1 MILFINVFITNQRMV
16 GLPNLSNSRS
26 HSKLDIFRY
35 MLASYS
41 TIKWSAVYIYYS
53 LDEEFKSKQSFIDD
67 EINHLFQGSKL
78 RINHFRIDDL
88 GGWKSALK
96 IINSQDDEWIWFSC
110 NDDHI
115 FIDSNLDTL
124 NNILI
129 SAEKLSKT
137 YKYISILPSHW
148 QEYMAQRERNRIM
161 GLTKSKL
168 INDFGAGE
176 VILEKEDFDIS
187 TFRTAGAIQ
196 IINRNLINH
205 WFSVEQSLP
214 NG

>member
-1 MILFINVFITNQRMV
+1 
-16 GLPNLSNSRS
+16 
-26 HSKLDIFRY
+26 
-35 MLASYS
+35 
-41 TIKWSAVYIYYS
+41 
-53 LDEEFKSKQSFIDD
+53 
-67 EINHLFQGSKL
+67 
-78 RINHFRIDDL
+78 
-88 GGWKSALK
+88 
-96 IINSQDDEWIWFSC
+96 
-110 NDDHI
+110 
-115 FIDSNLDTL
+115 
-124 NNILI
+124 
-129 SAEKLSKT
+129 
-137 YKYISILPSHW
+137 
-148 QEYMAQRERNRIM
+148 MAQRERNRIM